1 MCCLALRV
9 VFLNLLCTSLISASA
24 SNGDGR
30 KIYIVYMGSKPKDS
44 SQPHLHHRAML
55 EEVVGSAFSAESIV
69 YSYKRSFNG
78 FAVKLTEE
86 EAQRMAAKE
95 GVVSVFPSKNY
106 KLQTTRSWDFIG
118 FPRDVPRV
126 PQQESDIIVGVLDT
140 GIWPDSL
147 SFHDQ
152 GLGAPPPKWK
162 GICEASA
169 NFRCNRKI
177 IGARAY
183 RAEGPPPPTQAW
195 GPIDTSGHGTHVAST
210 VAGSLVDNASLY
222 GFGLGL
228 ARGGVPS
235 ARIAVYKVCWERGCS
250 DANIL
255 AAFDDA
261 IADGVDILS
270 ISIGGRRVRPFFE
283 NGIAIGAFQA
293 MRNGILV
300 SNSAGNDGPNWYTTG
315 SMAPWML
322 SVAANTID
330 RNFAAHVQLGN
341 GNVYQGVAIN
351 LFDLG
356 GKQYPLVYAGDVP
369 NIGGG
374 FDSSISRF
382 CDVNSV
388 DRNLVRGK
396 IVLCDSSNVSF
407 PSLNGAVGVVME
419 STASWHLIGTFPLPA
434 SHFNPPSANPIR
446 LYITSNPAPTATI
459 FRSVNVN
466 DTNAP
471 VAAAFSSRGP
481 NTISPNILKPDLSAP
496 GVNIL
501 AAWPQNVPISHGHPL
516 SSPYNFASGTSM
528 ACPHAT
534 AIAAYVKTFSPWW
547 SPAAIKSALMTTASP
562 MDARFSQG
570 AEFAYG
576 SGQINPL
583 KAVNPG
589 LVYNASES
597 DYVEYLCGIP
607 NITRAQLQ
615 QITGEDIICT
625 DSNTGR
631 DLDLNYPSFAL
642 SMGRGQ
648 SLRVFF
654 PRTLTNVE
662 ATVSTYRATVYSP
675 PGLNLQFKVDPP
687 ALTFHGIGDTKSFTL
702 GVQGWLSATDPATV
716 SASLVWSNG
725 VREVRSPIVLF

>member
-1 MCCLALRV
+1 MCRLALRV
-9 VFLNLLCTSLISASA
+9 VFLNLLCTLLISASA

-30 KIYIVYMGSKPKDS
+30 EIYIVYMGSKPKDS
-44 SQPHLHHRAML
+44 SQAHLHHRAML

-86 EAQRMAAKE
+86 EAQRMADKE

-106 KLQTTRSWDFIG
+106 KLQTTRSWDFIS

-126 PQQESDIIVGVLDT
+126 PEQESDIIVGVLDT
-140 GIWPDSL
+140 GIWPDSF

-152 GLGAPPPKWK
+152 GLGPPPPKWK
-162 GICEASA
+162 GTCEASA

-183 RAEGPPPPTQAW
+183 RAEGPLPPTEAW
-195 GPIDTSGHGTHVAST
+195 GPIDTNGHGTHVAST
-210 VAGSLVDNASLY
+210 VAGRLVDNASLY

-235 ARIAVYKVCWERGCS
+235 ARIAVYKVCWENGCS
-250 DANIL
+250 DANML

-270 ISIGGRRVRPFFE
+270 LSIGGRVIPYFE
-283 NGIAIGAFQA
+283 DGIAIGAYQA
-293 MRNGILV
+293 MRNGILT
-300 SNSAGNDGPNWYTTG
+300 SNAAGNDGPNGYTTG

-341 GNVYQGVAIN
+341 GNVHQGVAIN
-351 LFDLG
+351 LFDLE

-369 NIGGG
+369 NIAGG
-374 FDSSISRF
+374 FSSST
-382 CDVNSV
+382 S
-388 DRNLVRGK
+388 RGK
-396 IVLCDSSNVSF
+396 IVLCDSSDVSF

-419 STASWHLIGTFPLPA
+419 STTTHHWIRTFPLPA
-434 SHFNPPSANPIR
+434 SHFNPPSASPIR
-446 LYITSNPAPTATI
+446 LYMTSNPAPTATI
-459 FRSVNVN
+459 FRSVEVN
-466 DTNAP
+466 HTDAP
-471 VAAAFSSRGP
+471 VAADFSSRGP

-501 AAWPQNVPISHGHPL
+501 AAWPQNVPISPGHPF
-516 SSPYNFASGTSM
+516 SSPYNFLSGTSM

-534 AIAAYVKTFSPWW
+534 AIAAYVKTFNPWW

-562 MDARFSQG
+562 MDARFSLG

-597 DYVEYLCGIP
+597 DYEKYLCGIP
-607 NITRAQLQ
+607 DITPAQLR
-615 QITGEDIICT
+615 QITGENIICT
-625 DSNTGR
+625 ESNTGR
-631 DLDLNYPSFAL
+631 DVDLNYPSFAL
-642 SMGRGQ
+642 FMERGQ

-662 ATVSTYRATVYSP
+662 ARVSTYRATVYSP

-702 GVQGWLSATDPATV
+702 GVQGWLSTTDPALV

-725 VREVRSPIVLF
+725 FGEVRSPIILFNLPNNNLKP